1 MSDMSITFVILGVTM
16 VMFVWGRFSL
26 DTVALSSLLAL
37 FLTGVVDLDQAL
49 SGFSNSTVI
58 LIGTLFVV
66 GEGLSKTGL
75 TAWFGD
81 KLVESSGGSAA
92 RLLVLS
98 MAGAALMS
106 GVISNTATVAALMP
120 AVVMAAW
127 GVRSNPSAF
136 LIPLAFASTVGGL
149 LTLTGTAPNVVIA
162 EALDASGFRP
172 FRYFEFA
179 LIGAPLLLVTI
190 AYMMTMGK
198 RLLPSRTRSAPV
210 NLDQEMHQLADAY
223 SLGGELYRLRVRV
236 GSELA
241 GSTLR
246 QSDLGRRF
254 GVAVLE
260 IHEAPTN
267 SLIEQHL
274 PWLMRERLERLRRD
288 PLALPAP
295 DQIIEAH
302 DVLIVTG
309 TADQVHR
316 LEVEMRLGVL
326 PIDDAGQGL
335 GDLLSQEIGIA
346 EVLLTPRSS
355 YIGKVVTEGGLGPW
369 DLLVVGIRRG
379 DRLVPKTEPLQG
391 GDALLVRG
399 TWAAIGHLAEEPRNF
414 VVVGRPESLARQ
426 VTHLNNRSVV
436 ALLSLAG
443 MVALMVTG
451 AVPLV
456 IAALVAAGA
465 MIVGGC
471 LTTTQAYRA
480 VSWSTVVL
488 IGAMIPMAVALETT
502 GGAQWVAD
510 RLIDAVGGAGPRTL
524 LAGIMIVTLV
534 SSQVISNTA
543 TAVLMSP
550 IVLGIASG
558 LGVDPHPLM
567 MGLAVAASTAFI
579 APIATAPN
587 LLVMAPGDYR
597 FRDFPRVGAPL
608 SALFLIVAVALIPV
622 IWAF

>member
-1 MSDMSITFVILGVTM
+1 MGITFVILGVTIA
-16 VMFVWGRFSL
+16 MFVWGRFSL
-26 DTVALSSLLAL
+26 DVVALSSLLAL
-37 FLTGVVDLDQAL
+37 FLADVISVEEAL
-49 SGFSNSTVI
+49 SGFSNSTVV

-66 GEGLSKTGL
+66 GEGLTRTGI

-81 KLVESSGGSAA
+81 RLIESSRGSAG

-98 MAGAALMS
+98 MGGAALMS

-127 GVRSNPSAF
+127 GVRSTPSAF

-162 EALDASGFRP
+162 EALDAADFRP

-179 LIGAPLLLVTI
+179 LIGLPLLLVTI
-190 AYMMTMGK
+190 GYMVTIGR
-198 RLLPSRTRSAPV
+198 RLLPDRTRGAPV
-210 NLDQEMHQLADAY
+210 NLAQEMDQLADAY
-223 SLGGELYRLRVRV
+223 SLGGELYRLRVRA

-241 GSTLR
+241 GSSLR
-246 QSDLGRRF
+246 ESDLGRRF
-254 GVAVLE
+254 SVAVLE
-260 IHEAPTN
+260 IHEAPSN
-267 SLIEQHL
+267 SAREQRL
-274 PWLMRERLERLRRD
+274 PRPMRERLERIRRD
-288 PLALPAP
+288 PLALPDP
-295 DQIIEAH
+295 DQVIETH

-309 TADQVHR
+309 SKDQVRR
-316 LEVEMRLGVL
+316 LEIEMRLGVL
-326 PIDDAGQGL
+326 PIDDAGRGL
-335 GDLLSQEIGIA
+335 SDLLSQEIGIA

-355 YIGKVVTEGGLGPW
+355 YIGTVVTEGGLGPW

-379 DRLVPKTEPLQG
+379 DKLVPKTEALQS
-391 GDALLVRG
+391 GDSLLVRG
-399 TWAAIGHLAEEPRNF
+399 TWAAIGRLADEPRNF
-414 VVVGRPESLARQ
+414 VVVGRPEVLARQ
-426 VTHLNNRSVV
+426 VVQLNSRSVI

-443 MVALMVTG
+443 MVFLMVSG

-456 IAALVAAGA
+456 IAALLAAGA
-465 MIVGGC
+465 MVVGGC

-480 VSWSTVVL
+480 VSWSTIVL
-488 IGAMIPMAVALETT
+488 IGGMIPMAVAMDTT

-510 RLIDAVGGAGPRTL
+510 RLVDAVGGAGPRTL
-524 LAGIMIVTLV
+524 LAGVMLVTLL

-550 IVLGIASG
+550 IVLGIADS

-597 FRDFPRVGAPL
+597 FRDFTRVGGPL
-608 SALFLIVAVALIPV
+608 SALFLAVGVGLIPL
-622 IWAF
+622 IWSF